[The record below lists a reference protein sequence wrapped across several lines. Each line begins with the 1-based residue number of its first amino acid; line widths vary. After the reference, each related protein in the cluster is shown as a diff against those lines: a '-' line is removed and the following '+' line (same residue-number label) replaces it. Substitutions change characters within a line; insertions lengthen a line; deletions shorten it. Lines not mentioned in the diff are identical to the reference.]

1 MQTASYKIKHRD
13 VMYSTGNMV
22 ITLYSDRYKPIK
34 LYKTSTLQKAFYLIH
49 FYCLFKF
56 SLGIYT
62 YIYICFSRQCSG
74 YTDTRT
80 GLKARET

>member
-1 MQTASYKIKHRD
+1 
-13 VMYSTGNMV
+13 MYSTGNMV

-56 SLGIYT
+56 ILGIYIPA
-62 YIYICFSRQCSG
+62 YIFVFQDNVLVPQIPEQDWNQEKHVS
-74 YTDTRT
+74 
-80 GLKARET
+80 